1 MVLDYDSLDN
11 EDNVVLSTLLQRK
24 PGHPTKS
31 SSTPSKPTLLKPT
44 QVTCSSP
51 RGASPSMAVP
61 SQTPAYDYVS
71 ANEETP
77 VPEETTMSTKDCV
90 SSLENHTSKP
100 QSTEGPSDSSISMS
114 PPRHVGSSS
123 RPRHS
128 PVRGQRVISTKVGR
142 RKIPLN
148 VPHMPI
154 DGVSFHSEEG
164 AHKWKY
170 VVRCRI
176 ADEANIFDQY
186 RSCPI
191 ILDLIRNAGLLR
203 SVSEVGPFYP
213 RLIHELIV
221 NLPSVFSDLSA
232 EEFHKVHIRGV
243 CFHISPD
250 YAMSYLTPECLAAE
264 LIRGIVPVWPVDG
277 QLPVASLTVKYAI
290 LHRIGISN
298 WIPSNHSSTISTS
311 MGHFVYLFGTG
322 VKWLNLAPSLVRSV
336 TCLIEIRR
344 AALDVVL
351 HDLRRVG
358 SRSSAPPPDSQN

>member
-1 MVLDYDSLDN
+1 
-11 EDNVVLSTLLQRK
+11 
-24 PGHPTKS
+24 
-31 SSTPSKPTLLKPT
+31 
-44 QVTCSSP
+44 
-51 RGASPSMAVP
+51 MAVP
-61 SQTPAYDYVS
+61 SQTPAHVVSDEYDEDYVS
-71 ANEETP
+71 ANEETL
-77 VPEETTMSTKDCV
+77 VPEETTMSTKDYV

-114 PPRHVGSSS
+114 PPRHVDSSS

-164 AHKWKY
+164 AHRWKY

-191 ILDLIRNAGLLR
+191 ILDLIRNAGLLCT
-203 SVSEVGPFYP
+203 VSEVGPFYP

-250 YAMSYLTPECLAAE
+250 YAMSYLTLECLAAE
-264 LIRGIVPVWPVDG
+264 LTRGIVPVWPVDG

-298 WIPSNHSSTISTS
+298 WIPFNHSSTTSTS
-311 MGHFVYLFGTG
+311 MGHFVYLVGTG
-322 VKWLNLAPSLVRSV
+322 VKVNVGEFIFNHLLHHVDTYVIHIPIFFPRILSEFILSQHSDILTLLDTPSTAP
-336 TCLIEIRR
+336 
-344 AALDVVL
+344 
-351 HDLRRVG
+351 
-358 SRSSAPPPDSQN
+358 